1 MLSKTWEGS
10 SWKFLYL
17 FFKFFLLSVIH
28 ILILP
33 DEKIS
38 MGWVFVSG
46 RVQGTFG
53 YLGVGVH
60 GILDCCWYKWQA
72 VLLHTDQKC
81 QAFVVVSKW
90 TVYCIVLWVFNH
102 IPDRRACDFKVS
114 NVDTWSILVFVH
126 SVVWEW
132 MLSWWIVATC
142 RFQSDLVHAHAP
154 AFLEGIFPW
163 AGNCIEVQNGF
174 MLFQLPQ
181 CIASP

>member
-1 MLSKTWEGS
+1 
-10 SWKFLYL
+10 
-17 FFKFFLLSVIH
+17 
-28 ILILP
+28 LILP

-81 QAFVVVSKW
+81 QAFVVVSNW
-90 TVYCIVLWVFNH
+90 TVYCIVLWVFLIIFLTGVH
-102 IPDRRACDFKVS
+102 VISRL

-126 SVVWEW
+126 SVAWEW
-132 MLSWWIVATC
+132 MLSWWVVFNQILCMHMHLHSLKGSSHELEIVLRSRMDSCCSSYHSVLHPHNTLNEMSIDEDSHSYVTSC
-142 RFQSDLVHAHAP
+142 QP
-154 AFLEGIFPW
+154 I
-163 AGNCIEVQNGF
+163 NG
-174 MLFQLPQ
+174 
-181 CIASP
+181 